1 MEATV
6 LRLQYTKIGNMKF
19 ISHLD
24 INRLFLRALR
34 RAGLRPRY
42 SEGFHPHPR
51 LSFALPLSLGHES
64 MCELADIA
72 LVDQVAP
79 ETVLEKLN
87 AVLPDGFRI
96 LACKEAGEPFKTAAS
111 ADYTLT
117 VSVLDPKAFDWIRN
131 TLTGEVMVERKTK
144 SKTERCDISPLI
156 ENIAFEEGDSC
167 MYIKARLS
175 VAPNAYLNPNCL
187 WDALQEHPELAP
199 LLRDFGVMR
208 QAIYHKNGQHLSPM
222 A

>member
-1 MEATV
+1 METTA
-6 LRLQYTKIGNMKF
+6 LRLQYTKTGNMKF

-34 RAGLRPRY
+34 RADLRPRY

-64 MCELADIA
+64 VCELCDIA
-72 LVDQVAP
+72 LVEQVTP
-79 ETVLEKLN
+79 EEVMTRLNTVLPE
-87 AVLPDGFRI
+87 GCRI

-117 VSVLDPKAFDWIRN
+117 VGISDTKAFDMIRDA
-131 TLTGEVMVERKTK
+131 LTGEVMVERKTK

-156 ENIAFEEGDSC
+156 ADISFEEGGDR

-187 WDALQEHPELAP
+187 WDALKENSDLVP

-208 QAIYHKNGQHLSPM
+208 QAIYHKNGQLLSPM